1 MIYITL
7 LYLITYFLITI
18 FYFRLAD
25 KFNIIDKP
33 NERSSHKGVAIRGA
47 GIIFPIAFLIPL
59 FVQYEQFLSLY
70 LLAIGLFLISFISFI
85 DDIKTLNNKV
95 RILFHFTAVA
105 LLMQQLNAFNNFWY
119 VIPFTFIIT
128 VGVINAYN
136 FMDGI
141 NGITA
146 LYSFIALLF
155 FYFIQQ
161 NEISVL
167 PNEVFYS
174 LFASIIVFSFF
185 NLRKK
190 AKCFSG
196 DVGSIAIA
204 FILSY
209 LILDKILHTG
219 ELKWLLVLGIYGLD
233 SVATIIL
240 RLFRKEN
247 IFKAHRSHFYQ
258 FLANDLKWSH
268 VNIAIIYS
276 IIQAVLNYFVYAH
289 DWQIVILVFVLITF
303 IYVYFRMKLE
313 GFNRLFKQYN

>member
-1 MIYITL
+1 MLIFTL
-7 LYLITYFLITI
+7 YSVFFLLLVFLYFII
-18 FYFRLAD
+18 AS

-33 NERSSHKGVAIRGA
+33 NERSSHRGVVIRGA